1 MQMTS
6 KEPRS
11 GGLGKRCLGWTVCVA
26 VVAALLACGQQG
38 AGGPAEQAV
47 SRNEPARALPAPA
60 AAPTEQTETRAQ
72 THSAQVRPEH
82 MHSTASAVQG
92 GNRQRIIH
100 VSLRAQ
106 VDDVYQAVL
115 AIEKEVQ
122 AQGGFVV
129 SNAIHTTQQPGRQV
143 AVVHVDAQQRRV
155 TRVYQR
161 TAHLKVR
168 VPSAQTQRFLDDIAK
183 HLAFLEHRQIESRD
197 VQLELLRERL
207 NYRRSQQLQHDLDD
221 VAASDQKKP
230 SVKLDAVQAQDR
242 AQAAQDA
249 AQLAQQELE
258 DQVAFSTIELD
269 LVQSQIVHTSAEP
282 DVDTMVKTA
291 QPGLMQQLRQGLA
304 GGFEMFMSIIVVLA
318 YAWPLLLVM
327 AGVLAGWL
335 VFRKKTAPSG
345 SSTASLPQSGATK
358 EDAQDQK

>member
-47 SRNEPARALPAPA
+47 SRNESARALPAPA

-72 THSAQVRPEH
+72 AHSAQVRPEH

-221 VAASDQKKP
+221 VAASEQKKP
-230 SVKLDAVQAQDR
+230 SVKLDAVQA
-242 AQAAQDA
+242 
-249 AQLAQQELE
+249 QELE

-291 QPGLMQQLRQGLA
+291 QPSLMQQLRQGLA

-335 VFRKKTAPSG
+335 VFRKKPAPSG